1 MRTFK
6 LVYVCT
12 LIILLYGCDGITSKT
27 EVSSSKNEK
36 NEAVVLV
43 NSGAQKSEEP
53 KEVFQSQLID
63 TEMVFP
69 SGQGQSDFT
78 YYGKESF
85 KISLFNTGTENFLF
99 KIRNVEQGTI
109 IANGVLQSTE
119 SFEQVFNEYPEGDYV
134 ISYVIQ
140 EEGNPSDIK
149 LKIKVELLP

>member
-1 MRTFK
+1 MRTYN
-6 LVYVCT
+6 LAYVCT
-12 LIILLYGCDGITSKT
+12 LIILLSGCDGITSKT

-36 NEAVVLV
+36 NESVVFV
-43 NSGAQKSEEP
+43 NTSAQKNEEP

-63 TEMVFP
+63 TEMVLP

-78 YYGKESF
+78 YNAKAPF
-85 KISLFNTGTENFLF
+85 KISLFNIGTENFIF
-99 KIRNVEQGTI
+99 KIRSVEQDII
-109 IANGVLQSTE
+109 IANGVLQSDE

-140 EEGNPSDIK
+140 EEGNSSDIK